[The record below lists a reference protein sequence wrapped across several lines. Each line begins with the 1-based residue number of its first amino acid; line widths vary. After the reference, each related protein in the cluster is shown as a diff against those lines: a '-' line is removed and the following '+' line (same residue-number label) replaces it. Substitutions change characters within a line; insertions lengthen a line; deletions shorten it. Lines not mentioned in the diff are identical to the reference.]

1 MNWGIAVSV
10 AVLLL
15 GTGLSGQHPGGER
28 GLFGAV
34 LLAVGGLAL
43 AARRRAALAVLA
55 VTGVCAVGYEAAGFE
70 VLAVSY
76 LVVVYGAVRAGHR
89 AVTVAVSVSLLV
101 VLPGQA
107 GRARPK
113 PPHPDPAQIPD
124 SPDHRTQHTPWGVR
138 IGQRPQPAQP
148 DAALE
153 RAVTMPGAPRDL
165 ADDQPQVVINKG
177 E

>member
-1 MNWGIAVSV
+1 M
-10 AVLLL
+10 
-15 GTGLSGQHPGGER
+15 
-28 GLFGAV
+28 

-43 AARRRAALAVLA
+43 AASQAALAVLA
-55 VTGVCAVGYEAAGFE
+55 VTGVCAVGYKAAGFE

-76 LVVVYGAVRAGHR
+76 LVAVYGAVRAGHR

-113 PPHPDPAQIPD
+113 PPHPDPAQTPD
-124 SPDHRTQHTPWGVR
+124 PPDHRTQHTPWGVR

-153 RAVTMPGAPRDL
+153 RAVTMPGPPRDL
-165 ADDQPQVVINKG
+165 ADDQPQVLINKSDEG
-177 E
+177 RMGPGLDYCSIACS